1 MSWHTPGRTWR
12 SGPWS
17 VELRDDELADVAFD
31 ERTALRSI
39 RAVVRDRNW
48 DTARL
53 VVDDVATGADELVL
67 HVHTEGLGAQFTGVL
82 QMTPARSRLVV
93 QLDLEA
99 EAEFSTNRI
108 GLVVLHPPGVAG
120 AALRVRHSN
129 GDEEV
134 RRFPSEI
141 SPHQPVL
148 DIAGLAWTSG
158 GLEVAVTFEGDV
170 FEMEDQR
177 NWTDASFKTYSRP
190 LALPF
195 PYGIEADEHVRQ
207 RIEVQARAVGEPVTG
222 APDVIELDA
231 DGPFPDIVLG
241 AATAPDPAPAI
252 EPIGRAVLV
261 ELDLATPNWRAALA
275 RATATGLPLDVRFVL
290 SDAEPSAILEG
301 AGALREHDVVRVTAY
316 NPTGDAEHV
325 SDVPAIDALRD
336 ALAAAGVS
344 ASVIGGARSHFT
356 ELNRERH
363 RLPAGLEGIVFSI
376 TPLFHSRGTEQLVES
391 LAMQRLVA
399 QQAVGYAAGLPVHV
413 GPVTLRPR
421 FNNVATTPPPRPAYA
436 DLREGYG
443 PQLID
448 ADDERQDAVELAAWT
463 VASAAALAMPGVA
476 SIAFFEE
483 WGPRGIRTTAG
494 TDRPVAHAVRAL
506 AQLHGRRLLYGS
518 SPDGLVWAIG
528 GVSDAGHASVLVAN
542 LDRVE
547 RTADIRTSTQSWTVT
562 VSPGEWTALHPK
574 GEHA

>member
-17 VELRDDELADVAFD
+17 VELRDDELANVAFD

-53 VVDDVATGADELVL
+53 VVDDVATSADSLVL
-67 HVHTEGLGAQFTGVL
+67 RIHTDGLDARFTGALHVAA
-82 QMTPARSRLVV
+82 TPSRLVV
-93 QLDLEA
+93 QLDLKA
-99 EAEFSTNRI
+99 EAAFATNRI

-134 RRFPSEI
+134 TRFPSEI
-141 SPHQPVL
+141 NPHQPVL
-148 DIAGLAWTSG
+148 DIAGLAWTSD
-158 GLEVAVTFEGDV
+158 GLELALTFEGDA

-195 PYGIEADEHVRQ
+195 PYGIEAGEHVRQ
-207 RIEVQARAVGEPVTG
+207 RVEVQARAVGEPVTG

-231 DGPFPDIVLG
+231 GGPFPDIVVG
-241 AATAPDPAPAI
+241 SATAPDPAPAI
-252 EPIGRAVLV
+252 EPVGRAVLV
-261 ELDLATPNWRAALA
+261 ELDLATLNWRAALD
-275 RATATGLPLDVRFVL
+275 RAAATGLPLDVRFVL

-301 AGALREHDVVRVTAY
+301 AGALREHDVVRVTAF

-325 SDVPAIDALRD
+325 SDAVAIDALRD
-336 ALAAAGVS
+336 ALAAAGAS
-344 ASVIGGARSHFT
+344 ASVVGGARSHFT

-376 TPLFHSRGTEQLVES
+376 TPLFHTRGTEQLVES

-399 QQAVGYAAGLPVHV
+399 QQAVDYAAGLPVHV

-421 FNNVATTPPPRPAYA
+421 FNNVATTPPPRPAHA
-436 DLREGYG
+436 DLREGHG
-443 PQLID
+443 PQLVD
-448 ADDERQDAVELAAWT
+448 ADDERQDASELAAWT
-463 VASAAALAMPGVA
+463 VASAAALAVPGVA

-506 AQLHGRRLLYGS
+506 AQLHGHRLLHGS

-528 GVSDAGHASVLVAN
+528 GVSDAGHESVLVAN
-542 LDRVE
+542 LDRLE
-547 RTADIRTSTQSWTVT
+547 RTVDIRTLAQSRVVT
-562 VSPGEWTALHPK
+562 VAPGEWTALHPK